1 MCESLREFYA
11 DGVKEGY
18 DNGVKEGYDSGIKE
32 ERIKNTKQLFKHFYP
47 NKDSSIIDKLTTEQ
61 CNQVFSMLL
70 ENKSF
75 EEIIN
80 TIIVF

>member
-11 DGVKEGY
+11 DGVKE
-18 DNGVKEGYDSGIKE
+18 K
-32 ERIKNTKQLFKHFYP
+32 RIKNTKQLFKHFYP
-47 NKDSSIIDKLTTEQ
+47 KKDSSIIDKLTTEQ
-61 CNQVFSMLL
+61 CNQVFSTLL